1 MIIPVQIRLSRTLI
15 AIRWWCRKHCVDS
28 EPWYNTE
35 CLLSTKGSALQHYII
50 SPTPLCLCSI
60 GAIVFHDCHLLSL
73 ALYGLSC
80 YITTGTGKPITYLSP
95 TRYRTQFGVLEIW
108 KSRTLGKTSVK
119 KISSPAFML
128 VDTRSRQS
136 CYPPTTRHYK
146 AYISF
151 IRISTQASANSGAFL
166 EKHSPE

>member
-119 KISSPAFML
+119 KSPHLPLCWWTRAHVSPAIL
-128 VDTRSRQS
+128 LQPDTIKPI
-136 CYPPTTRHYK
+136 YHLY
-146 AYISF
+146 A
-151 IRISTQASANSGAFL
+151 
-166 EKHSPE
+166 